1 MISFKEFYLLE
12 GLNTK
17 EEVFWQTIYH
27 KMWWDHIQRAV
38 PNESNLTQG
47 HKNIIKR
54 TKPAF
59 VVTGPKMSVEFYQVT
74 KVDIKTGEHKT
85 ADTLIM
91 KENRGGMGYPDS
103 YYIINDY
110 DIRSV
115 IEWWEENWNFLLK
128 GPDEDEGGYYGDVV

>member
-1 MISFKEFYLLE
+1 MRCGGPISS
-12 GLNTK
+12 G
-17 EEVFWQTIYH
+17 
-27 KMWWDHIQRAV
+27 V
-38 PNESNLTQG
+38 PNESGLTQG
-47 HKNIIKR
+47 HKNIIKT

-110 DIRSV
+110 DIRSA
-115 IEWWEENWNFLLK
+115 IEWWEENWNFLIN
-128 GPDEDEGGYYGDVV
+128 GPDEDDEHHYA